1 MRHSTVLVGLLVV
14 TLGTANNGTV
24 YGVDIT
30 GRRPHKTGKDIFN
43 LFLPYINSQLP
54 TIFVIA

>member
-24 YGVDIT
+24 YGVYIT

-43 LFLPYINSQLP
+43 LVLPYIQNP
-54 TIFVIA
+54 T

>member
-14 TLGTANNGTV
+14 TLGTANNGTA
-24 YGVDIT
+24 YGVYIT

-43 LFLPYINSQLP
+43 LFCHTFHSQSP
-54 TIFVIA
+54 TIFVIT